1 MPKIDRPE
9 RPRKKGFFVNSSTWL
24 RLRRPTLAAIALI
37 IAAGLLAYAN
47 VFSGRFVLDDP
58 IEIVGNPALRT
69 LWPPWIAMT
78 GGNQVAARPLPYL
91 TFAIDLAIWGPS
103 PAGFHLTNLLSHLA
117 TACGLFFLT
126 EATLA
131 RSVGTPRLRAQ
142 ATPIAAAAAASW
154 AAHPLTTAAV
164 TYVYQRIEAI
174 AACFMVWSVYCAV
187 RSFSIPANDPGQS
200 VSRRRWEAAAI
211 GFAAAAV
218 LSKETAVVLPVLVV
232 LYWWIF
238 ASDRELRP
246 RLPFFAGIAATWGVL
261 AIMLRGGRG
270 TYAEL
275 GQAVH
280 PPLLYL
286 LTQTQVILHYLRLAV
301 WPVGLCL
308 DYDWPL
314 VSGVKAAGASLAVLS
329 VAFVAAVVAASG
341 RRAWA
346 FPALAF
352 FLLLAPTSSV
362 MPVADVAFDHRMYL
376 PLFCVVVLVVAI
388 GWWALGRCAATVAL
402 HGESGGL
409 RWAVVAAA
417 CIVMALAWLT
427 HLRNRDFHDPQI
439 LWSQALRRN
448 PQAFRANWWAAV
460 DAARRGDVDRALDHA
475 ARSTRR
481 MPNGLAFHEVARLFH
496 EAGDLRALE
505 RTCRAGIAT
514 LDENRWS
521 GKPTWFDLHAI
532 LAESLLARGAAPA
545 AAAVCR
551 SILPQARAA
560 LPEHHAITIGLRLTL
575 LRCQLA
581 EDPAMVRAA
590 DAEELLR
597 DAIAGL
603 SPAHP
608 KVLAARSALAVLQDR
623 DGNVAAAETNLQ
635 EVVRLQIESAG
646 TDADAGAA
654 LETLASFLTSHE
666 RHAETVP
673 LWSEI
678 WRIRGRCF
686 GVDHP
691 RSQAAGR
698 QLVRALELA
707 GRSAEARE
715 VGALLQRAAHSTP
728 AAQPRD

>member
-1 MPKIDRPE
+1 
-9 RPRKKGFFVNSSTWL
+9 
-24 RLRRPTLAAIALI
+24 
-37 IAAGLLAYAN
+37 
-47 VFSGRFVLDDP
+47 
-58 IEIVGNPALRT
+58 
-69 LWPPWIAMT
+69 
-78 GGNQVAARPLPYL
+78 
-91 TFAIDLAIWGPS
+91 
-103 PAGFHLTNLLSHLA
+103 
-117 TACGLFFLT
+117 
-126 EATLA
+126 
-131 RSVGTPRLRAQ
+131 
-142 ATPIAAAAAASW
+142 
-154 AAHPLTTAAV
+154 
-164 TYVYQRIEAI
+164 
-174 AACFMVWSVYCAV
+174 
-187 RSFSIPANDPGQS
+187 
-200 VSRRRWEAAAI
+200 
-211 GFAAAAV
+211 
-218 LSKETAVVLPVLVV
+218 
-232 LYWWIF
+232 
-238 ASDRELRP
+238 
-246 RLPFFAGIAATWGVL
+246 
-261 AIMLRGGRG
+261 
-270 TYAEL
+270 
-275 GQAVH
+275 
-280 PPLLYL
+280 
-286 LTQTQVILHYLRLAV
+286 
-301 WPVGLCL
+301 
-308 DYDWPL
+308 
-314 VSGVKAAGASLAVLS
+314 
-329 VAFVAAVVAASG
+329 
-341 RRAWA
+341 
-346 FPALAF
+346 
-352 FLLLAPTSSV
+352 
-362 MPVADVAFDHRMYL
+362 
-376 PLFCVVVLVVAI
+376 
-388 GWWALGRCAATVAL
+388 
-402 HGESGGL
+402 
-409 RWAVVAAA
+409 
-417 CIVMALAWLT
+417 MALAWLT

-505 RTCRAGIAT
+505 RTCRAGSAT

-581 EDPAMVRAA
+581 EDPAM
-590 DAEELLR
+590 
-597 DAIAGL
+597 
-603 SPAHP
+603 
-608 KVLAARSALAVLQDR
+608 AVLQDR